1 MWPFSAF
8 KMLIKKV
15 LSLFEGYFDTDKAD
29 AQNRYIVQDRINTDM
44 DFNSKV
50 FESNYVSQPTPSP
63 LEHTQGDHIS
73 YGLVIQ
79 VSIVSKSDQPCRA
92 KKKKNFT

>member
-1 MWPFSAF
+1 MSAF
-8 KMLIKKV
+8 SLDEQVELASTDEV

-50 FESNYVSQPTPSP
+50 FEPNYVSQPTPSP
-63 LEHTQGDHIS
+63 LEHTKGDHIGS
-73 YGLVIQ
+73 FDVRQ
-79 VSIVSKSDQPCRA
+79 FVAR
-92 KKKKNFT
+92 